1 MPVKIEASE
10 QPLQKVFSSDFDF
23 SIPLYQRPYAW
34 TTKEAGELISDLLD
48 NMGDIKSSVEE
59 TNPYFLGSV
68 VLVKGDLPN
77 SDVVDGQQ
85 RLTTLTILFAAFRTL
100 LTSSEA
106 AGLTTLLYE
115 TANPILGTKNRYR
128 LTLRQ
133 QDASFFQT
141 NVQDIGGIDKI
152 KTLNPAA
159 LTDSRN
165 NIRENALLFLREAEK
180 LSPERRSRLIQ
191 FAARRCY
198 LVAVSTPDFSSA
210 YRIFTVLNNRGL
222 NLTNSDILKAELI
235 GTIPL
240 TAQAAY
246 TRKWEDTEDALGRE
260 GFQELFAH
268 IRMIYRKLKLAETV
282 LQEYKK
288 YIVPAG
294 TDAAKFIDDV
304 VSPYADAYDIIKN
317 SAYQSASGADAVNAL
332 LRWLNQ
338 LDNSD
343 WVPPAILYVS
353 KNMQDA
359 AGLAQF
365 LGDLERL
372 AAGQMILRSNIN
384 ERINRYARV
393 LTAMEQGKDL
403 YAADSPL
410 QLTDIKKQDIRTTL
424 DGDLYLEAKIR
435 LYVLL
440 RLDSELS
447 KGQATYN
454 YPTITVEH
462 VLPQTPAANS
472 MWVQWFL
479 TEDLRQKYTHRLGNL
494 LLLPR
499 RKNSEAQNFEFDVKK
514 QKYFSSAKGVSSFA
528 LTSQVLKE
536 TD

>member
-410 QLTDIKKQDIRTTL
+410 QLTDIEKQDIRTTL

-472 MWVQWFL
+472 MWVQWFP